1 VRTRRERWERMF
13 DEDPAVGLLNLF
25 DVWIA
30 FAVALLLATVSYFS
44 AGSPEGRASLSESVP
59 SSSTKLEHYRPTAD
73 KLSGTGER
81 LGVAYRLDS
90 GDVVYVP
97 DTASAPPSQPE
108 RLDAPVPLGGLHKG
122 QGTH

>member
-1 VRTRRERWERMF
+1 MRTRRERWEHMF
-13 DEDPAVGLLNLF
+13 DEDPAAGLLNLF

-44 AGSPEGRASLSESVP
+44 ARSPEGRASLSESVP

-73 KLSGTGER
+73 KLSGAGER

-97 DTASAPPSQPE
+97 DTASAPPSETE
-108 RLDAPVPLGGLHKG
+108 RPDVPAALRGQHNG

>member
-1 VRTRRERWERMF
+1 MRTRRERWERMF
-13 DEDPAVGLLNLF
+13 DEDPATGLLNLF

-44 AGSPEGRASLSESVP
+44 AKSPEGRASLESVP

-97 DTASAPPSQPE
+97 DTASKPSPGTEKLEGPAP
-108 RLDAPVPLGGLHKG
+108 APVQHNGR
-122 QGTH
+122 GTH

>member
-1 VRTRRERWERMF
+1 MRTRRERWERMF
-13 DEDPAVGLLNLF
+13 DEDPATGLLNLF

-44 AGSPEGRASLSESVP
+44 ANSPEGRASLSESVP
-59 SSSTKLEHYRPTAD
+59 SRSTKLEHYRPTAD

-81 LGVAYRLDS
+81 LGVAYRLDT

-97 DTASAPPSQPE
+97 DTASAPSSGTE
-108 RLDAPVPLGGLHKG
+108 RLEG
-122 QGTH
+122 QASGPGQPNGRGAH